1 MENRQVSLRS
11 QLLDEDV
18 EIETIMNMV
27 HTLPN
32 SHIEIP
38 APGSQNATLCGTR
51 INVALTVQ
59 NLRLLLG
66 WASS

>member
-1 MENRQVSLRS
+1 MENRQLSLRS
-11 QLLDEDV
+11 QLLDV
-18 EIETIMNMV
+18 YIEKETTMNMV

-51 INVALTVQ
+51 INAALTV
-59 NLRLLLG
+59 R
-66 WASS
+66 